1 MGFDGKYG
9 RVTTEFGDIPDTEP
23 VIVFRAQDKLL
34 PAVLDHYL
42 TLAIDAGSPPKHL
55 DLIDAAMDRVS
66 DWQEENFTKVP
77 DSSRHDV
84 DGLRPLPE
92 G

>member
-9 RVTTEFGDIPDTEP
+9 LVTTEFGDIPDTEP

-34 PAVLDHYL
+34 PAVLEHYAA
-42 TLAIDAGSPPKHL
+42 LAEQAGSPQKHVL
-55 DLIDAAMDRVS
+55 LIEAAQDRVEE
-66 DWQEENFTKVP
+66 WQAANFTKVP

-84 DGLRPLPE
+84 DGLRPLP
-92 G
+92 GA